1 MDLKQKFEE
10 DKGFDVYAYR
20 QEYAGASVNKDGFN
34 DDYVEWLESKVKIL
48 SLSGVSQRSDLLKA
62 FLKNADD
69 KGNIAIETADN
80 ILLKLSSEVITFEEW
95 KEQNCKH
102 LESDLYSF
110 EKRTSGYDGVF
121 DSYGLR
127 YIYMREIKQ

>member
-48 SLSGVSQRSDLLKA
+48 SSSGVSQQRELLNAFQKHYQSDGYDDEMSFDWNISNFLKA
-62 FLKNADD
+62 F
-69 KGNIAIETADN
+69 
-80 ILLKLSSEVITFEEW
+80 
-95 KEQNCKH
+95 NC
-102 LESDLYSF
+102 
-110 EKRTSGYDGVF
+110 G
-121 DSYGLR
+121 
-127 YIYMREIKQ
+127 

>member
-1 MDLKQKFEE
+1 MNKLQTKLERLKLMLVDDGYNGSNIVYKTLIEIMAEE
-10 DKGFDVYAYR
+10 KNNTEK
-20 QEYAGASVNKDGFN
+20 QLN
-34 DDYVEWLESKVKIL
+34 
-48 SLSGVSQRSDLLKA
+48 LSGVSQRIELLKA